1 MGSPVNKKW
10 LPIAAAGIVIGVGLV
25 IWQVV
30 RMSGGAAAAS
40 PSTEELIKT
49 IPKPPAG
56 AAQELP
62 PIDPRIMEGP
72 EGMPKRGG

>member
-1 MGSPVNKKW
+1 MNKKW
-10 LPIAAAGIVIGVGLV
+10 VPFAVAGIVVGVGLV
-25 IWQVV
+25 VWQVV
-30 RMSGGAAAAS
+30 RMSSGGAEAS
-40 PSTEELIKT
+40 APTEELIKT
-49 IPKPPAG
+49 LPKPPAG